1 MRVAASS
8 GRDDLARVYIVEYPG
23 GGRVECAESL
33 QPPRPIEDKWVMLV
47 STLFGCPVGCPMCD
61 AGTGYSGKLT
71 STEIMDQI
79 LMMVRRR
86 YPDLRVP
93 AEQFKVQFARMGE
106 PALNPDVLGVLREL
120 PGRISAPGFMPSIST
135 VAPRGTEGFFEG
147 LLDVKNTM
155 YPGGMFQLQ
164 FSLHTTD
171 PARRSR
177 LVPVDTWS
185 MREMAEYGERF
196 MSPGDRKV
204 TLNFALAKDSPLSP
218 DVLLENFDPS
228 VFLVKIT
235 PLNPTCRALEN
246 GLSTSVDPDSP
257 ESAASVVSALEKAGY
272 DVIVSIGE
280 QEENRIGSN
289 CGQYLKTWQEKG
301 TAPEGGYTYPL
312 MNGCLE

>member
-1 MRVAASS
+1 MIVAASS

-33 QPPRPIEDKWVMLV
+33 QPPKPIEEKWVMLV

-61 AGTGYSGKLT
+61 AGTGYGGRLT
-71 STEIMDQI
+71 AEQVVDQI

-93 AEQFKVQFARMGE
+93 ARQFKVQFARMGE
-106 PALNPDVLGVLREL
+106 PALNPDVITVLREL
-120 PGRISAPGFMPSIST
+120 PGRIHAPGFMPSIST
-135 VAPRGTEGFFEG
+135 VAPRGTNRFFRD
-147 LLDVKNTM
+147 LIDVKNDL
-155 YPGGMFQLQ
+155 YPGGRFQLQ

-171 PARRSR
+171 PERRR
-177 LVPVDTWS
+177 ELVPVDTWS
-185 MREMAEYGERF
+185 MAEMARYGEEF
-196 MSPGDRKV
+196 VSPGDRKV

-218 DVLLENFDPS
+218 EALLEHFDPEF
-228 VFLVKIT
+228 FLLKIT

-246 GLSTSVDPDSP
+246 GLSTCVDPDSP
-257 ESAASVVSALEKAGY
+257 ESAYSVVSALEKAGY

-289 CGQYLKTWQEKG
+289 CGQYLRTWLEKG
-301 TAPEGGYTYPL
+301 SAPEGGYTYPL
-312 MNGCLE
+312 MNGCRE

>member
-1 MRVAASS
+1 MIVAASS
-8 GRDDLARVYIVEYPG
+8 GRDDLARVYIVEYPHR
-23 GGRVECAESL
+23 GRVECAESL

-71 STEIMDQI
+71 SAEIMDQI
-79 LMMVRRR
+79 LMMIRRR
-86 YPDLRVP
+86 YPDLKVP
-93 AEQFKVQFARMGE
+93 AGQFKVQFARMGE
-106 PALNPDVLGVLREL
+106 PALNPNVITVLREL
-120 PGRISAPGFMPSIST
+120 PERIDAPGFMPSIST
-135 VAPRGTEGFFEG
+135 VAPRGTNRFFRY
-147 LLDVKNTM
+147 LMDVKKDL
-155 YPGGMFQLQ
+155 YPDGRFQLQ

-171 PARRSR
+171 PERRR
-177 LVPVDTWS
+177 KLVPVETWS
-185 MREMAEYGERF
+185 MEEMARYGEEF
-196 MSPGDRKV
+196 ISPGDRKV

-218 DVLLENFDPS
+218 DTLLEHFDPKS
-228 VFLVKIT
+228 FLVKIT

-246 GLSTSVDPDSP
+246 GLTTCIDPDSP
-257 ESAASVVSALEKAGY
+257 ESASSVASALEKAGY

-312 MNGCLE
+312 MNGFLE